1 MRKWVE
7 MGRSLEVVEE
17 RHEEQ
22 TDRNRRRSKWES
34 RRLAI
39 RRRRSLGR
47 LDHPAICLVD
57 KSAENKDWRDG
68 VSGYGKR
75 KIFVGF

>member
-1 MRKWVE
+1 MISENPVVGKMGKWLKME
-7 MGRSLEVVEE
+7 RGLEGVEE

-39 RRRRSLGR
+39 RWRRSLGR
-47 LDHPAICLVD
+47 LAHSAIF
-57 KSAENKDWRDG
+57 E
-68 VSGYGKR
+68 
-75 KIFVGF
+75 